1 MSAINGNFGLL
12 GPISAIV
19 IALFVAQADANE
31 LMASTPTDDCLA
43 APNSPAPQGSRWIS
57 RWERKTHRRCWY
69 VRASAE
75 IKQKPAQ
82 RNVAGAAIP
91 LPRPRVQAL
100 PARSDIVS
108 SLTPN
113 ALPAPALM
121 STEHGT
127 EGVETTPNPEQ
138 DKKSSIE
145 PKPVPRSSISSEP
158 SVQDIAPVLSAPTTK
173 SAADA
178 YMRSVHDA
186 SDNLTDKALNARA
199 EALPMPNASNA
210 ATDQTT
216 PDNRAAQTSGSTE
229 SNLQTFAPMPRVA
242 PGFSTPVPNASN
254 AATDQTTPDNR
265 AAQTSG
271 STESNLQ
278 TFAPMPRIAPGFSTP
293 VDDFAER
300 GVQEGLTP
308 PVSPKTSMSA
318 VSATPELD
326 TQVAG
331 PARKVEPTSSPSTI
345 GLLDERQ
352 QPGTPPMI
360 QTGLQ
365 SRFHGVG
372 IDVQTL
378 IAIALTLAAGLVV
391 VGMVTRVSLL
401 DRAARRKMVA
411 ATERQDP
418 YDDAEFYRALRE
430 TNFESP

>member
-158 SVQDIAPVLSAPTTK
+158 SVQDIAPVLSAPTIK

-199 EALPMPNASNA
+199 EALPM
-210 ATDQTT
+210 
-216 PDNRAAQTSGSTE
+216 
-229 SNLQTFAPMPRVA
+229 
-242 PGFSTPVPNASN
+242 PNASN

-331 PARKVEPTSSPSTI
+331 PARKVEPTNSPSTI

-391 VGMVTRVSLL
+391 VVGMVTRVSLL

>member
-158 SVQDIAPVLSAPTTK
+158 SVQDIAPVLSAPTIK

-199 EALPMPNASNA
+199 EALPM
-210 ATDQTT
+210 
-216 PDNRAAQTSGSTE
+216 
-229 SNLQTFAPMPRVA
+229 
-242 PGFSTPVPNASN
+242 PNASN

-326 TQVAG
+326 TRVAG